1 MLETIPCYKQVD
13 IDGDTK
19 MSIESWRFL
28 LQTHSIEK
36 LQPEAIKT
44 FATTWSRTQ
53 KALQKSHAC
62 NPTSQF

>member
-1 MLETIPCYKQVD
+1 MFETIPCYKQVD

-19 MSIESWRFL
+19 MSIE
-28 LQTHSIEK
+28 K
-36 LQPEAIKT
+36 LQLEAIKT